1 MRSFEIRVAIN
12 RPVAAVFAVYTQADT
27 FRWCSYI
34 RTVRWV
40 RGRPWEVESRMRI
53 ETDNTFGEKV
63 DQVLMHLEP
72 NRRAEF
78 LSHSGGIT
86 LQTRV
91 TFQALSAN
99 ETEIKLQM
107 EFVGVFSRIAGFAV
121 ETTIERRSRQF
132 FDDLKR
138 ACERTPA
145 TLAASAVP
153 VINPPVPPTA
163 GRPDA
168 KSETP

>member
-1 MRSFEIRVAIN
+1 MHSFEIRVAIN
-12 RPVAAVFAVYTQADT
+12 RPVAAVFAVYTQPDT
-27 FRWCSYI
+27 WRWCSYI
-34 RTVRWV
+34 RNARWV
-40 RGRPWEVESRMRI
+40 RGRPWEAESRMRI
-53 ETDNTFGEKV
+53 ETDSIFGGTA

-121 ETTIERRSRQF
+121 EPTIERRSRQF
-132 FDDLKR
+132 FDDLKQ

-153 VINPPVPPTA
+153 VINPPVPPTEA
-163 GRPDA
+163 RPDA
-168 KSETP
+168 KRETP